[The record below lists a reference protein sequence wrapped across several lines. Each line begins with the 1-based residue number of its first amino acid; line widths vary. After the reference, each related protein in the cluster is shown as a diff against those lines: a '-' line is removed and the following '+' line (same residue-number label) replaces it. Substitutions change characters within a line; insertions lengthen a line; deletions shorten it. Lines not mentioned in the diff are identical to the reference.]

1 MERPV
6 LCPVLIGRAPHLD
19 ALTRAADQAA
29 LGKGH
34 AVLVAGEAGIGK
46 SRLLT
51 EAQGAHGFSHLQ
63 GHGYETDLSVPFA
76 PFVDALRSSESIDI
90 RDAIQRMS
98 SSVAG
103 ELARIVPD
111 LAPSVEGAPSRSHP
125 QDEKRRL
132 FRAIATLLFEI
143 SDRGP
148 LLLTVEDLHWCDDTS
163 LECLLYLVRHLS
175 GHRLAVW
182 MSYRDD
188 ELNPSLS
195 RFLAELERGR
205 LATGFTL
212 ERLGLQEVSDMLRA
226 TLQLGRPPR
235 TEFLQ
240 RVYSLTEGNP
250 FFVEEVLKS
259 LVAEGDL
266 FFTDSGWDRKPIDQL
281 HIPHTIQDSVQRR
294 SARLSAPAAS
304 VLQLAAVVGRSFD
317 FSVMQELA
325 KLDEPQLLKTVH
337 ELIGAQL
344 ILEVT
349 PERFTFRHA
358 LTRQAV
364 YAQLLARERQTL
376 HRVVAETIVR
386 LQQPLS
392 DMDEA
397 SAASHFFDAGLWQPA
412 LEHSLRAGN
421 RALALYAPRAA
432 VEHFTRALNAARY
445 LGLSPGV
452 EVYRAR
458 GFAFETL
465 GEFDRALADDQA
477 ALEVARTESDR
488 PAEWSELIDLGKLWT
503 SRDYAKSGEYFQAAL
518 DLARQMADA
527 SALAHS
533 LNRVGNLYSNLDRPG
548 EAIPAHQ
555 EALAIFQR
563 LEDPPGL
570 AETSDLLGMAN
581 YLRGD
586 LGASTDHHRQ
596 AVALFRQLNDRH
608 GLVSSLSTLTVRGAT
623 FKTETMLLPVERLSE
638 TLPEGEE
645 ALIIAREIESRSGEA
660 YALWSLAAALGAQ
673 GEYVRALELA
683 GRSLEIAEEIEHRQW
698 ITAAHRT
705 LGAIYLDLLALPQA
719 LDHLQRAL
727 DLARETGSLHWLRT
741 SAGGLAVALDQL
753 GDSENAQTVLREALG
768 PLTSMDSVGQ
778 RACWLAHTELALR
791 HGDEHEALRTVDA
804 LIASAVPM
812 GGVVVIPRLWK
823 LRGEALAAM
832 GSVEAEPVLSG
843 AEEAASRQGAL
854 SLLWQTR
861 LSLGHWYQSRRQA
874 DLAVVQ
880 FDRGRETLQ
889 RISDKI
895 PEGSLREGFIRQAS
909 GRFPPA
915 RHLSTREIAKRE
927 FGGLTER
934 ERQVAGLIARGISN
948 REIAK
953 TLVVS
958 ERTVETH
965 VGNILSKLGFDSRAQ
980 IAAWATRTGLA
991 KEVR

>member
-1 MERPV
+1 M
-6 LCPVLIGRAPHLD
+6 
-19 ALTRAADQAA
+19 
-29 LGKGH
+29 
-34 AVLVAGEAGIGK
+34 LVAGEAGIGK

-51 EAQGAHGFSHLQ
+51 EAAGRAHGFSHLQ

-90 RDAIQRMS
+90 RDAIRQMS
-98 SSVAG
+98 SPVAG
-103 ELARIVPD
+103 ELARMVPD
-111 LAPSVEGAPSRSHP
+111 LAPSVEGAPARSHP

-188 ELNPSLS
+188 ELNASLS

-205 LATGFTL
+205 LATGFIL
-212 ERLGLQEVSDMLRA
+212 ERLGLQDVSDMLRA
-226 TLQLGRPPR
+226 TLQLSRPPR
-235 TEFLQ
+235 AEFLQ
-240 RVYSLTEGNP
+240 RVYTLTDGNP

-259 LVAEGDL
+259 LVTEGDL

-294 SARLSAPAAS
+294 LARLSSSAAS

-344 ILEVT
+344 ILEIT
-349 PERFTFRHA
+349 PERFAFRHA

-376 HRVVAETIVR
+376 HHVVAETIVR

-392 DMDEA
+392 DMNEA

-445 LGLSPGV
+445 LGLPAGV

-465 GEFDRALADDQA
+465 GEFDRALADDQV
-477 ALEVARTESDR
+477 ALEVARAESDR
-488 PAEWSELIDLGKLWT
+488 PAEWSVLIDLGKLWT

-533 LNRVGNLYSNLDRPG
+533 LNRVGNLHSNLDRPG

-563 LEDPPGL
+563 LKDPPGL

-623 FKTETMLLPVERLSE
+623 FKTETMLLPVDRLSD

-645 ALIIAREIESRSGEA
+645 SLIIAREIESRSGEA

-705 LGAIYLDLLALPQA
+705 LGAIYLDLLDLPQA
-719 LDHLQRAL
+719 VDHLQRAL

-753 GDSENAQTVLREALG
+753 GDSENAQTVLRAALG
-768 PLTSMDSVGQ
+768 PLKSMDSVGQ
-778 RACWLAHTELALR
+778 RACWLAHAELALR
-791 HGDEHEALRTVDA
+791 HGDAPEALRTADK
-804 LIASAVPM
+804 LLASALPA
-812 GGVVVIPRLWK
+812 GGLAVIPRLWK

-832 GSVEAEPVLSG
+832 DSSEAEPVLSG

-861 LSLGHWYQSRRQA
+861 LSLGQWYQSRRQA
-874 DLAVVQ
+874 DQAVLQ

-889 RISDKI
+889 RMAENI
-895 PEGSLREGFIRQAS
+895 PEGSLKEGFLRQAAS
-909 GRFPPA
+909 RFPPA
-915 RHLSTREIAKRE
+915 RPLSPREIAKRE

-934 ERQVAGLIARGISN
+934 ERQVAGLIARGRSN

-953 TLVVS
+953 TLVVG

-980 IAAWATRTGLA
+980 IAAWATRTGLT
-991 KEVR
+991 KEVG